1 MPIATMLAIA
11 TRCCSPP
18 DRANGSRS
26 ARWAIPSRA
35 SVSSIRGSIS
45 ARGTPRFSSPKASSS
60 RTVCFEADSWFA
72 GVANTMPT
80 RPSSASAAAP
90 AVATP
95 PISIRPSSLA
105 RTTRGMNPAAA
116 SASVDLPAPVRPAT
130 PTRSPAATSSATPS
144 RLGTFLPG

>member
-1 MPIATMLAIA
+1 M
-11 TRCCSPP
+11 
-18 DRANGSRS
+18 
-26 ARWAIPSRA
+26 PSRA

-45 ARGTPRFSSPKASSS
+45 ARGMPRFSSPKASSS

-90 AVATP
+90 AVAHARR
-95 PISIRPSSLA
+95 SRSGPSSLA
-105 RTTRGMNPAAA
+105 RTTRGMKPAAA

-130 PTRSPAATSSATPS
+130 PTRSPAATSSETPS